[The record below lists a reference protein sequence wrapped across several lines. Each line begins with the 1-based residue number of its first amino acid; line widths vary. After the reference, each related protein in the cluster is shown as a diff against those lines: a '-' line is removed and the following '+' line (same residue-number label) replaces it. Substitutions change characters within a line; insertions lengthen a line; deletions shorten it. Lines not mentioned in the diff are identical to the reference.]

1 MWRVHVNEGDRQE
14 SERETGKMK
23 EDVERASEGGR

>member
-1 MWRVHVNEGDRQE
+1 MWSGKVKEEDRVQ
-14 SERETGKMK
+14 SERETEKNK